1 MKKVIK
7 KIIKILLCL
16 IAFCITSLIVVEF
29 FYFPRYLIKKE
40 QVEVDT
46 TTTNEI
52 TIMSSNVRCISPDD
66 LFKKSWFYRAS
77 LIKDSINEVKPDV
90 IGFQEATWVHYN
102 YLTDI
107 LNDYDSVITY
117 RDNFILSE
125 GCPIFYRKDKFD
137 LLDKGSFWLSKTPE
151 VMSSDWGAAHNR
163 ITSYVILKE
172 KATNKEFVVFN
183 THLDHISNEARINGI
198 NVVLDKIKQFGG
210 KPSIL
215 MGDFNAYVGSKTI
228 NAAYEVFDDACN
240 IANVNL
246 QEGYKEATFHN
257 WGNKLDNK
265 RIDYIMVSKEGIDV
279 SLYDVLDKTYND
291 VYASDHFA
299 IYIKMKLN

>member
-1 MKKVIK
+1 MKKLIK
-7 KIIKILLCL
+7 KITKIVLCL

-40 QVEVDT
+40 QVEVDNS
-46 TTTNEI
+46 TTNEI

-125 GCPIFYRKDKFD
+125 GCPIFYRKDKF
-137 LLDKGSFWLSKTPE
+137 
-151 VMSSDWGAAHNR
+151 
-163 ITSYVILKE
+163 
-172 KATNKEFVVFN
+172 
-183 THLDHISNEARINGI
+183 HLTKNYLYLINQTY
-198 NVVLDKIKQFGG
+198 LFYKI
-210 KPSIL
+210 
-215 MGDFNAYVGSKTI
+215 
-228 NAAYEVFDDACN
+228 
-240 IANVNL
+240 
-246 QEGYKEATFHN
+246 
-257 WGNKLDNK
+257 
-265 RIDYIMVSKEGIDV
+265 
-279 SLYDVLDKTYND
+279 
-291 VYASDHFA
+291 
-299 IYIKMKLN
+299 

>member
-1 MKKVIK
+1 MK
-7 KIIKILLCL
+7 KIIKRIVKIILSL
-16 IAFCITSLIVVEF
+16 IAVCITSLIVVEF

-40 QVEVDT
+40 QVEVDNS
-46 TTTNEI
+46 TTNEI

-151 VMSSDWGAAHNR
+151 VMSKDWGSKHNR

-172 KATNKEFVVFN
+172 KATDKEFVVFN
-183 THLDHISNEARINGI
+183 THLDHVSDEARINGI
-198 NVVLDKIKQFGG
+198 NVVLDKIQQFGG
-210 KPSIL
+210 KPSLL

-228 NAAYEVFDDACN
+228 DAAYEVFDDAHN
-240 IANVNL
+240 IAKVNL

-299 IYIKMKLN
+299 IYIKMKLL

>member
-1 MKKVIK
+1 MK
-7 KIIKILLCL
+7 KIIKRIVKIVLSL
-16 IAFCITSLIVVEF
+16 IAVCITSLIVIEF

-151 VMSSDWGAAHNR
+151 VMSSDWGAAHKR

-183 THLDHISNEARINGI
+183 THLDHVSDEARINGI

-228 NAAYEVFDDACN
+228 NAAYEVFDDAHN
-240 IANVNL
+240 IAKVNL
-246 QEGYKEATFHN
+246 QEGYNEATFHN

-265 RIDYIMVSKEGIDV
+265 RIDYIMVSKEGIEV